1 MVSKTWDNSASS
13 GPTPAGKPRGVLP
26 LLKQAAADWNEDDAT
41 KLAASLS
48 FYTALSVAPLLIIAI
63 AVAGLVFGED
73 AARGEILGQL
83 QGLVGHDSAKT
94 VESMVES
101 AAKPKT
107 GIISTVISVLVLVFG
122 ATGVF
127 AELQTSLNHIW
138 EVKPKPGRGIWQVVR
153 QRFLSLGMVLG
164 IGFLMLVA
172 LIVSTAL
179 SAIGKWAEATL
190 PGAVI
195 LWQIGMHVV
204 AFALIA
210 TLFAMIY
217 KVLPDAE
224 ISWRDVWVGA
234 AVTALLFTIGKFLIG
249 LYLGRASVTSSYG
262 AAGSIIVFLLW
273 VYYSAQILF
282 MGAEIT
288 QVYARMYGNRIQPSP
303 NAVPLNEGEGSQAQR
318 TPARAG

>member
-1 MVSKTWDNSASS
+1 V
-13 GPTPAGKPRGVLP
+13 
-26 LLKQAAADWNEDDAT
+26 KQAAADWNEDDAPR
-41 KLAASLS
+41 LAASLS

-63 AVAGLVFGED
+63 AVAGLVFGEE

-101 AAKPKT
+101 AAKPKS
-107 GIISTVISVLVLVFG
+107 GIISTVISVAVLLFG

-127 AELQTSLNHIW
+127 AELQASLNHIW
-138 EVKPKPGRGIWQVVR
+138 EVKPKPGRGIWQVIR

-164 IGFLMLVA
+164 IGFLLLVA
-172 LIVSTAL
+172 LILSAAL

-190 PGAVI
+190 PGAVS

-204 AFALIA
+204 AFALIT
-210 TLFAMIY
+210 TLFAMIF

-234 AVTALLFTIGKFLIG
+234 VVTALLFTIGKFLIG

-262 AAGSIIVFLLW
+262 AAGSIVVFLLW
-273 VYYSAQILF
+273 AYYSAQIVF

-288 QVYARMYGNRIQPSP
+288 QVYARMYGKRIEPSP
-303 NAVPLNEGEGSQAQR
+303 NAVSLDERSR
-318 TPARAG
+318 TRANSGPVAESRQEA

>member
-1 MVSKTWDNSASS
+1 M
-13 GPTPAGKPRGVLP
+13 R
-26 LLKQAAADWNEDDAT
+26 LLKQAAADWMEDDAPR
-41 KLAASLS
+41 LAASLS

-63 AVAGLVFGED
+63 AVAGLAFGEE

-101 AAKPKT
+101 AAKPKS
-107 GIISTVISVLVLVFG
+107 GIISTIISVVVLLFG

-138 EVKPKPGRGIWQVVR
+138 ELKPKPGRGIWQVVR

-164 IGFLMLVA
+164 IGFLLLVA
-172 LIVSTAL
+172 LILSAAL
-179 SAIGKWAEATL
+179 SAVGKWAEASL
-190 PGAVI
+190 PGSVI
-195 LWQIGMHVV
+195 LWQVGMHVV
-204 AFALIA
+204 AFALVA
-210 TLFAMIY
+210 TLFAMIF

-224 ISWRDVWVGA
+224 VSWRDVWVGA
-234 AVTALLFTIGKFLIG
+234 VVTALLFTVGKFLIG

-273 VYYSAQILF
+273 AYYSAQIVF

-288 QVYARMYGNRIQPSP
+288 QVYARMYGTRIQPGP
-303 NAVPLNEGEGSQAQR
+303 NAVPVDDEKRA
-318 TPARAG
+318 PAKAGR

>member
-1 MVSKTWDNSASS
+1 
-13 GPTPAGKPRGVLP
+13 
-26 LLKQAAADWNEDDAT
+26 LKQAAADWMEDDAPR
-41 KLAASLS
+41 LAASLS

-63 AVAGLVFGED
+63 AVAGLAFGEE

-101 AAKPKT
+101 AAKPKS
-107 GIISTVISVLVLVFG
+107 GIISTIISVVVLLFG

-164 IGFLMLVA
+164 IGFLLLVA
-172 LIVSTAL
+172 LILSAAL
-179 SAIGKWAEATL
+179 SAVGKWAEASL
-190 PGAVI
+190 PGSVI
-195 LWQIGMHVV
+195 LWQVGMHVV

-210 TLFAMIY
+210 TLFAMIF

-224 ISWRDVWVGA
+224 VSWRDVWVGA
-234 AVTALLFTIGKFLIG
+234 VVTALLFTIGKFLIG

-273 VYYSAQILF
+273 AYYSAQIVF

-288 QVYARMYGNRIQPSP
+288 QVYARMYGTRIQPSP
-303 NAVPLNEGEGSQAQR
+303 NAVPVDEGKRA
-318 TPARAG
+318 PAEAGRA

>member
-1 MVSKTWDNSASS
+1 MVSRTWDNSASS
-13 GPTPAGKPRGVLP
+13 TPAPSGKPRGVLP
-26 LLKQAAADWNEDDAT
+26 LLKQAAADWIEDDAPR
-41 KLAASLS
+41 LAAALS
-48 FYTALSVAPLLIIAI
+48 FYTALSVAPLLIMAI
-63 AVAGLVFGED
+63 AVAGLAFGQD

-101 AAKPKT
+101 AAKPKS
-107 GIISTVISVLVLVFG
+107 GIISTVISVVVLLFG

-164 IGFLMLVA
+164 IGFLLLVA
-172 LIVSTAL
+172 LILSAAL

-190 PGAVI
+190 PGSVI
-195 LWQIGMHVV
+195 LWQVGMHVV

-210 TLFAMIY
+210 TLFAMIF

-234 AVTALLFTIGKFLIG
+234 VVTALLFTIGKFLIG

-273 VYYSAQILF
+273 AYYSAQIVF

-288 QVYARMYGNRIQPSP
+288 QVYARMYGKRIQPSS
-303 NAVPLNEGEGSQAQR
+303 NAVPLDDGSRA
-318 TPARAG
+318 PAKASS